1 MTKDMNTLID
11 ELHQEDI
18 ITLISADGEEIS
30 FVQIAGIA
38 LESGFYTILKPAQD
52 LEGMEEDEALVFRVE
67 PEEDGEDHFRIEM
80 DEEII
85 DAVFNKYY
93 QLLEEMEAEEE

>member
-11 ELHQEDI
+11 ELQEEDI
-18 ITLISADGEEIS
+18 ITLVSADGEEIS

-38 LESGFYTILKPAQD
+38 LQSGFYTILQPAQK
-52 LEGMEEDEALVFRVE
+52 LEGLSDDEALVFRVE

-93 QLLEEMEAEEE
+93 QLLDEMEAEEE